1 MSDTINMRYY
11 SVGRNVPQNA
21 VKKITGGAYGKA
33 GLSDINPQWRIERM
47 TEMFGPC
54 GIGWTWE
61 PISEHVENG
70 VLYIHVIVKY
80 RENDEWSAPVHGYG
94 GTKLGILDDS
104 DAYKSTATD
113 AISNALRFIGIGADV
128 WYKPGNEAGK
138 NQFDTKYS
146 LSADDPPEQT
156 KPVRM
161 AESDQLEYIRSHL
174 DNDGIIRAAKKYG
187 SDLRGMTYDEAIST
201 MRYINNRRQQ

>member
-1 MSDTINMRYY
+1 MNDTMNMRFY
-11 SVGRNVPQNA
+11 SAGRSVPQNA
-21 VKKITGGAYGKA
+21 VKKISGGAYGKA

-113 AISNALRFIGIGADV
+113 AISNALRFIGVGADV

-146 LSADDPPEQT
+146 LGANNA
-156 KPVRM
+156 PVRM
-161 AESDQLEYIRSHL
+161 AEPDQLEYICSHL
-174 DNDGIIRAAKKYG
+174 SADALTRARNTYG
-187 SDLRGMTYDEAIST
+187 PDLRGMTYDDALKT
-201 MRYINNRRQQ
+201 MSIINKR

>member
-1 MSDTINMRYY
+1 MNDTMNMRFY
-11 SVGRNVPQNA
+11 SAGRSVPQNA
-21 VKKITGGAYGKA
+21 VKKISGGAYGKA

-104 DAYKSTATD
+104 DAYKSTVTD
-113 AISNALRFIGIGADV
+113 AISNALRFIGVGADV

-146 LSADDPPEQT
+146 LGANNA
-156 KPVRM
+156 PVRM
-161 AESDQLEYIRSHL
+161 AEPGQLEYILANL
-174 DNDGIIRAAKKYG
+174 DADILARKEKKYG
-187 SDLRGMTYDEAIST
+187 SGLVGMTYEAAEEAIK
-201 MRYINNRRQQ
+201 YINSKE